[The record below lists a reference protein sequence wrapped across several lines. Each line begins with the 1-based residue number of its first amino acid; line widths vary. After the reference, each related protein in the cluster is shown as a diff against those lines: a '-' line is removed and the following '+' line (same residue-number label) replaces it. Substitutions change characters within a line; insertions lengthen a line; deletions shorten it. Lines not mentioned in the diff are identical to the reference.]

1 MAFQIPLK
9 LKTTFSPQGVPA
21 ASEMSFGELVVNA
34 STGIV
39 WTKKLDG
46 TVVAIA
52 GGDGGGPIGP
62 ITLEDIT
69 DVNNFWQDLILT
81 SSTANEV
88 KSKLNFGGPYAA
100 QSHTHHISSITG
112 MSGVGLSLASAST
125 AGDARQ
131 VLNLGSMSIQ
141 NSNAVSITGGVITGM
156 SDPVN
161 PSGVSTANYTDVRD
175 TYRKTVFGSG
185 TDTVSVVIGSKDVVV
200 DLTDLDINT
209 VEELSISYFD
219 LTGLMDGRIVKV
231 YMSVDKNS
239 IDTGSEEY
247 ATLLGTEIPINFSNQ
262 FTDGLTEIP
271 EVLTPHYNISMEFSF
286 SVEKNSFVLCD
297 CHYYPIAYPAPEPVS
312 PFLDEGGKWIY
323 ASGGYIPQEH

>member
-34 STGIV
+34 STGAV

-46 TVVAIA
+46 TVVAIT
-52 GGDGGGPIGP
+52 GGGGGPIGP
-62 ITLEDIT
+62 IVLGDVT
-69 DVNNFWQDLILT
+69 DVNAFWQDLILT

-88 KSKLNFGGPYAA
+88 KTKLNFGGPYAA
-100 QSHTHHISSITG
+100 LNHTHHISSITG
-112 MSGVGLSLASAST
+112 MGSVGLALAGTST

-156 SDPVN
+156 PDPVN

-239 IDTGSEEY
+239 IDTESEEY

-271 EVLTPHYNISMEFSF
+271 EVLTPHYNIAMTFVYSEAAEKFKLYECTYMPVAWAVEVPIFS
-286 SVEKNSFVLCD
+286 
-297 CHYYPIAYPAPEPVS
+297 
-312 PFLDEGGKWIY
+312 DEGYHVVGSI
-323 ASGGYIPQEH
+323 APVFESPH